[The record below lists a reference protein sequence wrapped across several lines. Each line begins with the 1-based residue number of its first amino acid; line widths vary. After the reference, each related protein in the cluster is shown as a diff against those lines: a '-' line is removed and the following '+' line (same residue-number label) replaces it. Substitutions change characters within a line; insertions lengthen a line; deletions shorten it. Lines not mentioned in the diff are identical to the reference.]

1 MKHNAFILALCLFL
15 TALYTPVGLAGTES
29 AVEVEHAVDNPAQR
43 NLLDTLQQMT
53 TAWHN
58 SDFDITFVKLM
69 PNEVNS
75 YQYRHLYHDGKHY
88 AQLFS
93 LDGARQEIIQRGDI
107 ISYFGSN
114 YQPFSLKAQAIVDD
128 LPSAVYANFG
138 KLKRYYDFIDAGKT
152 RIANRI
158 AQVIR
163 ILPKDDFRYQYV
175 LWIDSAS
182 HLLMRSDM
190 LDRNGNVLEQFR
202 VTSLTQ
208 DETLSSL
215 IEPIKQLHLPPV
227 IALQGDEVNVDPN
240 WHLTWL
246 PPGFEIRKH
255 DKYQTDIGELE
266 TLLYSDGLFSFSLY
280 LNQSIRDN
288 LGEHAWQQDSNTI
301 YTLSE
306 DQREIT
312 LIGDIPLLTA
322 KQIVK
327 DIHFSQS
334 KK

>member
-1 MKHNAFILALCLFL
+1 MKHNSYLLALCLAA
-15 TALYTPVGLAGTES
+15 TALYPSTLLADDAPRE
-29 AVEVEHAVDNPAQR
+29 AVAAEQTQR
-43 NLLDTLQQMT
+43 SSLDALAQMT
-53 TAWHN
+53 AAWRN

-75 YQYRHLYHDGKHY
+75 YQYRHLYHNGKHY

-93 LDGARQEIIQRGDI
+93 LDGARQEIIQRDDI
-107 ISYFGSN
+107 VSYFGSN
-114 YQPFSLKAQAIVDD
+114 YQPFSLKANAIIDD
-128 LPSAVYANFG
+128 LPSAVYADFD
-138 KLKRYYDFIDAGKT
+138 KLKAHYDFIDAGKT

-158 AQVIR
+158 AQVVR

-190 LDRNGNVLEQFR
+190 LDRNGNLLEQFR

-208 DETLSSL
+208 GDTLKGL
-215 IEPIKQLHLPPV
+215 IAPIEQLHLPPV
-227 IALQGDEVNVDPN
+227 IALEGDAPAQDPN
-240 WHLTWL
+240 WHLSWL
-246 PPGFEIRKH
+246 PPGFELRKH

-266 TLLYSDGLFSFSLY
+266 SLLFSDGLFSFSLY
-280 LNQSIRDN
+280 LNPNISDN
-288 LGEHAWQQDSNTI
+288 LGEHAWQQENNTI

-306 DQREIT
+306 NHHEIT
-312 LIGDIPLLTA
+312 LIGEIPLITA

-327 DIHFSQS
+327 DITFSKS
-334 KK
+334 AK